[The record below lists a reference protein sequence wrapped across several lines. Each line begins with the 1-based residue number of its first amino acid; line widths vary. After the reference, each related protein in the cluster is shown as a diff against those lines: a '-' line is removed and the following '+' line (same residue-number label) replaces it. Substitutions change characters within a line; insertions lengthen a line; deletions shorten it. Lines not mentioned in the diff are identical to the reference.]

1 MVLCDEHF
9 SYVSPK
15 RELSQ
20 NPLLQLSHGYVYCVF
35 SQVRSELSQALWQCQ
50 VLQNIDYNGVSIVL
64 LLLLMVSLSNI
75 VYGSSLFQ

>member
-1 MVLCDEHF
+1 MVLCDEHS

-20 NPLLQLSHGYVYCVF
+20 NPLLQMSHGYVIVF
-35 SQVRSELSQALWQCQ
+35 LQVRSELSQALWQGQ

-64 LLLLMVSLSNI
+64 LLLLMVSLTNI